1 MVGANQGAEDRCEQN
16 RSSDVKAG
24 LSFLADLTMS
34 CHSEPFA
41 VILSEAKDLALGAQG
56 KFREESRS
64 GLFFVNSEPNQIEIP
79 RFARND
85 SWPGYYPRLE

>member
-1 MVGANQGAEDRCEQN
+1 MVGENQSAEDRSQQN
-16 RSSDVKAG
+16 RSADVKTV

-56 KFREESRS
+56 KLREESCS
-64 GLFFVNSEPNQIEIP
+64 GLFLQFRTEPERDSSLRSE
-79 RFARND
+79 
-85 SWPGYYPRLE
+85 

>member
-1 MVGANQGAEDRCEQN
+1 M
-16 RSSDVKAG
+16 K
-24 LSFLADLTMS
+24 

-56 KFREESRS
+56 KLREESGS
-64 GLFFVNSEPNQIEIP
+64 AWGSSSNKEQGEIP

-85 SWPGYYPRLE
+85 VVDMADVP